1 MSHEF
6 KTLIFPV
13 TRVGQEEKIQALRR
27 HANQGWRIESES
39 ISGDSYDVDSAVKES
54 LCLCLACGP
63 ICSPLGFLGKQRKGM
78 ITITLSRSDE
88 ERGRYELIQHERE
101 EKMRVHSERVLR
113 ETKIKRR
120 ERLQW
125 LASLPPER
133 FPALD
138 GNHLGTN
145 LFKALHQYV
154 MNDSPFNPLPDLTK
168 CSRDARGITLR
179 DENGT
184 VLAKYTYNQL
194 KKLPTV
200 EL

>member
-1 MSHEF
+1 MSHDF
-6 KTLIFPV
+6 KTLTFPN
-13 TRVGQEEKIQALRR
+13 TRAGQEEKIQALRR
-27 HANQGWRIESES
+27 YADQGWRIESET

-54 LCLCLACGP
+54 LCLCLACAP
-63 ICSPLGFLGKQRKGM
+63 ICAPLAFLGKQRKGV
-78 ITITLSRSDE
+78 ITVTLSRSDE
-88 ERGRYELIQHERE
+88 ERGRYELMQRERE
-101 EKMRVHSERVLR
+101 EEKRAHSERVLR
-113 ETKIKRR
+113 ETEFKRR

-145 LFKALHQYV
+145 LFKALHQFV
-154 MNDSPFNPLPDLTK
+154 MNDSPFKPLPDLTR

-179 DENGT
+179 DGNDT
-184 VLAKYTYNQL
+184 VLAEYTYVQL

>member
-6 KTLIFPV
+6 KTLTFPN
-13 TRVGQEEKIQALRR
+13 TRAGQEEKIQALRR
-27 HANQGWRIESES
+27 HADQGWRIETET
-39 ISGDSYDVDSAVKES
+39 ISGDSYDVDSAVND
-54 LCLCLACGP
+54 LCLCLACAP
-63 ICSPLGFLGKQRKGM
+63 ICAPLAFLGKQRKGV
-78 ITITLSRSDE
+78 ITVTLSRSDE
-88 ERGRYELIQHERE
+88 ERGRYELMQRERE
-101 EKMRVHSERVLR
+101 EERRAHSERVLR

-133 FPALD
+133 FSALD
-138 GNHLGTN
+138 GNHQGSN
-145 LFKALHQYV
+145 LFKALHQFV
-154 MNDSPFNPLPDLTK
+154 MNDSPFKPLPDLSK

-179 DENGT
+179 DGNGNI
-184 VLAKYTYNQL
+184 LAEYTYVQL